1 MFDEPFIFYGH
12 HEFGK
17 VAIALRAKDI
27 SFNVECNPGTV
38 GTFLSKAKE
47 TRMLPEIT
55 ARS

>member
-17 VAIALRAKDI
+17 AAIALRAKEI

-38 GTFLSKAKE
+38 GIFLSKAEKD
-47 TRMLPEIT
+47 PD
-55 ARS
+55 AS